1 MFDGWLDETI
11 VARDTGKQLEGR
23 NTFFDLMVKSTQK
36 TGETLKPDMLFGDI
50 FNYLIAGM
58 EATSYVLAW
67 ATYLLL
73 TNPKV
78 KTRLEQELFE
88 ANSSIKD
95 FDHQKIMALPYLVSQ
110 YFSQRLAD
118 LRI

>member
-1 MFDGWLDETI
+1 
-11 VARDTGKQLEGR
+11 
-23 NTFFDLMVKSTQK
+23 MVKSAQK

-110 YFSQRLAD
+110 YFSQRLVD
-118 LRI
+118 LHI